1 MCRARSFM
9 KRIRVG
15 VLMGGKS
22 IEREVSFN
30 SGRTVC
36 DHLDVERYDII
47 PLYQT
52 VSGQLYV
59 MPWSFLYRG
68 KTVDFEHRLEKQAH
82 AVVWD
87 DLNKLVDIIYIAMH
101 GRFAEDGTLQGMLE
115 VLAIPYVGT
124 KRFGSAVGMEKVMQ
138 KKILKAAGIEV
149 PRGIVVE
156 PEQLATIDES
166 TLSAQLVD
174 AGIAFPCIVKP
185 HKEGSSLGVQVVH
198 NAAQLM
204 PAITKAALCA
214 PGLVQSV
221 LIEEK
226 IIGMEF
232 TTIIITDYK
241 KNIFKPLS
249 VTEVVVDSERQ
260 FFDYEQ
266 KYMPGKSIQFTPA
279 RCSQEQQQLIQDT
292 CCQVMD
298 ILEFKNMGRIDGILT
313 TEGHVVIIDP
323 NTFSGAGPASF
334 LFKQAAQCNMNHT
347 QLINHLIETE
357 LYAYGMVSDDLSTQ
371 KMENGH
377 MGTPEKKVRVA
388 VLFGGNSNEKEI
400 SLESGRNVIYKLSPH
415 KYAPVAVYVNQQLE
429 LFIVDSQLL
438 VAGSTFELEKKLETA
453 HKISWATLAEY
464 ADFVFIALHGGAGEN
479 GEIQG
484 ALEILGLPYNGSSVL
499 TSALCMDKW
508 KTTSFLR
515 TEGFD
520 VPRNLLITR
529 TEWLA
534 DYQAV
539 IKRIHNIDAFPL
551 IVKPHDDGCSVMVS
565 KVSTI
570 QELHEAIET
579 IFAHEKDAVLVEE
592 FVRGMELTVGVF
604 GNAQPHALPPSQA
617 VSAHSILSIE
627 EKFLPGA
634 GENQTPA
641 PLAQNTLHLVQK
653 TMENVY
659 KAVGCKGYARIDCFY
674 QDATQSPTGNERVV
688 TLEINT
694 LPGLTPATCIFHQAA
709 EIGMKPM
716 DFIDTIITL
725 GFEEHAIMEEPA
737 QLMAKEKE
745 KAA

>member
-1 MCRARSFM
+1 M

-36 DHLDVERYDII
+36 DHLDVERYEII

-52 VSGQLYV
+52 VNGQLYI

-68 KTVDFEHRLEKQAH
+68 KTVDFEHRLETQAQT
-82 AVVWD
+82 VVWD
-87 DLNKLVDIIYIAMH
+87 DLKKIIDIMYIAMH

-124 KRFGSAVGMEKVMQ
+124 KRFGSAVGMEKVIQ
-138 KKILKAAGIEV
+138 KKILKAAGIQV

-156 PEQLATIDES
+156 PEQLETIDEV
-166 TLSAQLVD
+166 TLSAQLFDV
-174 AGIAFPCIVKP
+174 GIAFPCIVKP

-198 NAAQLM
+198 NAAQLIA
-204 PAITKAALCA
+204 AISKAATCA
-214 PGLVQSV
+214 SGYLQTVLV
-221 LIEEK
+221 EEK

-266 KYMPGKSIQFTPA
+266 KYMPGKSVQFTPA
-279 RCSQEQQQLIQDT
+279 RCSKEQQKLIQDT
-292 CCQVMD
+292 CCRVMD
-298 ILEFKNMGRIDGILT
+298 VLEFKNMGRIDGILT
-313 TEGHVVIIDP
+313 QDNRVVIIDP
-323 NTFSGAGPASF
+323 NSFSGAGPASF
-334 LFKQAAQCNMNHT
+334 LFKQAAQCNMNHA

-357 LYAYGMVSDDLSTQ
+357 LYAYGMVADELNAQ
-371 KMENGH
+371 KMEIDL
-377 MGTPEKKVRVA
+377 MSTLEKKVRVA

-415 KYAPVAVYVNQQLE
+415 KYQPVAIYVNKQLE
-429 LFIVDSQLL
+429 LFIVNDQLL
-438 VAGSTFELEKKLETA
+438 VSGSTLELEKKLEYA

-539 IKRIHNIDAFPL
+539 IKRIHNIDSFPL

-565 KVSTI
+565 KVENDD
-570 QELHEAIET
+570 ELKNALET
-579 IFAHEKDAVLVEE
+579 IFAHAKEAALVEE
-592 FVRGMELTVGVF
+592 LVRGMELTVGVL
-604 GNAQPHALPPSQA
+604 GNAHPRALPPSQA
-617 VSAHSILSIE
+617 VTAQAILSIE

-674 QDATQSPTGNERVV
+674 QNAQQSPTGNERVV

-709 EIGMKPM
+709 EIGVKPM
-716 DFIDTIITL
+716 DFIDTIISL
-725 GFEEHAIMEEPA
+725 GLEEHAIMDKHA
-737 QLMAKEKE
+737 QLMVKEKE